1 MENAKNRYSRLLS
14 ILARHLKCSL
24 RHRSTRNSPGTVST
38 TENRERNS
46 IRLDPLPSVVDDIAE
61 IAENE
66 TGENAVLIAQT
77 EIDCLDDLSLE
88 GDIPDD
94 VSDT

>member
-1 MENAKNRYSRLLS
+1 M
-14 ILARHLKCSL
+14 
-24 RHRSTRNSPGTVST
+24 
-38 TENRERNS
+38 
-46 IRLDPLPSVVDDIAE
+46 PSVDDIAE

-66 TGENAVLIAQT
+66 TEENAVLIAQT

-94 VSDT
+94 VSDTQYKIDSYGLHELISSLKVRL

>member
-1 MENAKNRYSRLLS
+1 
-14 ILARHLKCSL
+14 
-24 RHRSTRNSPGTVST
+24 
-38 TENRERNS
+38 
-46 IRLDPLPSVVDDIAE
+46 VDDIAA

-66 TGENAVLIAQT
+66 TNENAICIAQT

-94 VSDT
+94 VSDTD